1 MLKLRVITAILMLA
15 VLLPAVF
22 YPAPQ
27 AFAAIALVLVGV
39 AAWEW
44 AKLNQLA
51 PLFALAFGAVCAVFC
66 LFTWYAGW
74 FTRPLRLLWFFV
86 GSGWVI
92 GGAWLLYAGAP
103 GWLVIPQWLRL
114 LTGMVALWAAWLA
127 VVQARIMGVNFLFSV
142 LALVWL
148 ADIVAY
154 ASGRLLGGKLF
165 QRKLAPTISPGKT
178 WEGAVGGMIGVVLL
192 AMVWQ
197 VLDFRNLP
205 EQSSLYTRLGSG
217 GLVFLLVAMVFLG
230 AMSVVGDLVE
240 SLIKRSVGVK
250 DSSALLPGHGGVLD
264 RIDALLPVLP
274 LTMMLCTI

>member
-1 MLKLRVITAILMLA
+1 MLKLRIITAILMLA

-27 AFAAIALVLVGV
+27 AFAAIALVLVG
-39 AAWEW
+39 AASWEW

-51 PLFALAFGAVCAVFC
+51 PLFALAFGAVCVVFC

-74 FTRPLRLLWFFV
+74 LTLPMRLLWLFV

-92 GGAWLLYAGAP
+92 GGAWLLYAGAQ
-103 GWLVIPQWLRL
+103 GWLLVPQWLRL
-114 LTGMVALWAAWLA
+114 LTGMVAFWAAWLA
-127 VVQARIMGVNFLFSV
+127 VVQARIMGVNFLSSV
-142 LALVWL
+142 LALVWVS
-148 ADIVAY
+148 DIVAY
-154 ASGRLLGGKLF
+154 ASGRLLGGKFF

-178 WEGAVGGMIGVVLL
+178 WEGAAGGMIGVVVL
-192 AMVWQ
+192 ALVWQ
-197 VLDFRNLP
+197 VLDLGNLP

-217 GLVFLLVAMVFLG
+217 GLAFLLVATLFLG
-230 AMSVVGDLVE
+230 AMSVVGDLAE
-240 SLIKRSVGVK
+240 SLIKRSVGAK

-264 RIDALLPVLP
+264 RIDALMPVLP